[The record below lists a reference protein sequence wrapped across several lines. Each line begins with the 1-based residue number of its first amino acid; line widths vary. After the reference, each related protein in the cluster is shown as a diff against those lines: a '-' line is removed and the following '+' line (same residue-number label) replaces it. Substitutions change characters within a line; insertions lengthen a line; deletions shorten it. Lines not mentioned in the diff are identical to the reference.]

1 MFHIIAILIFGIL
14 VGYRFRNI
22 RLTHQTEKTMPLTVM
37 SLLFILGLSIGSN
50 EVLISNIGSYG
61 RQAAVLSI
69 FCLGGSIL
77 LSWLVYKIAFK
88 KGGEQ

>member
-22 RLTHQTEKTMPLTVM
+22 RLTHQTVKTMPLTVM

-69 FCLGGSIL
+69 FSLGGSIL

-88 KGGEQ
+88 NGGEQ